1 MVKCNNRL
9 GTIHIIFLTA
19 PYIAQIYELPKIKEI
34 LRFTMISIVAHSFC
48 VVPYALI
55 RRSLN
60 FKKKFWIIMPSTAIS
75 YVIAVFVAFFGLSD
89 WALPSQI
96 VSQSLLAL
104 LLFYKLQNWT
114 PQGYFSLKE
123 LNKIFKFSR
132 DILIDSFLGIL
143 FKNIYLM
150 IIPFLAPLSTV
161 GLYFFAER
169 LRDVYVSVFL
179 SSIFKVTYPLM
190 SIEKASGK
198 NLVKSYREV
207 LKMVLSISIPLTL
220 TTIVLISPLFELFI
234 DDSWKGAI
242 IFLEI
247 LIFGEIFFTLHALAH
262 SSLLVAGKSG
272 VALTV
277 GILKKIIVLLALY
290 VTWNEKFEVII
301 FGGVIASAI
310 SYLIHIWVNNKIL
323 GYSIKNQAFD
333 LWQFFFPGILLI
345 IFIIILQQIEFS
357 IEYLLPEIFILI
369 VIFFLL
375 KIFFIQGFIEE
386 WKKLYSLKADSS
398 R

>member
-1 MVKCNNRL
+1 MLQPIKAKAMAKVAVGWNLAEEFLSKLFGLLSTLILTYLVAPESFGLIASIAVFLALTRFLVDGGFGEAIIKEHTLTEKTLSSIFWLNV
-9 GTIHIIFLTA
+9 TIGLVLFILFFLTA

-234 DDSWKGAI
+234 DDSWKGQ
-242 IFLEI
+242 L
-247 LIFGEIFFTLHALAH
+247 FF
-262 SSLLVAGKSG
+262 
-272 VALTV
+272 
-277 GILKKIIVLLALY
+277 
-290 VTWNEKFEVII
+290 
-301 FGGVIASAI
+301 
-310 SYLIHIWVNNKIL
+310 
-323 GYSIKNQAFD
+323 
-333 LWQFFFPGILLI
+333 
-345 IFIIILQQIEFS
+345 
-357 IEYLLPEIFILI
+357 
-369 VIFFLL
+369 
-375 KIFFIQGFIEE
+375 
-386 WKKLYSLKADSS
+386 
-398 R
+398 